1 MKSVRVMLVEDD
13 PPTRKRLSKAITQHT
28 QLELVGSAGNCAQA
42 KALFNAHPMPDVLLT
57 DIGLPDGSGFDLI
70 RALRSQ
76 SEQIEIMVIT
86 VFADEKNVMTALEAG
101 ATGYLLKDASQD
113 NIGESVI
120 QLVAGH
126 SPLSPAIARHVLKRF
141 SAPLKPAPKKTL
153 DPSTEVPNI
162 TKREKQVLECVAK
175 GFSYKETAEILGNSV
190 HTVTSHAKKIYRKLS
205 VKSRSEA
212 VYEAI
217 QLGIINL
224 GDSP

>member
-1 MKSVRVMLVEDD
+1 MQRIRVMLVEDD
-13 PPTRKRLSKAITQHT
+13 TPTRKRLSQALEQHE
-28 QLELVGSAGNCAQA
+28 QLDLVGSAGNCKQA
-42 KALFNAHPMPDVLLT
+42 RVLFEAHPLPDVLLT

-70 RALRSQ
+70 KALRSR
-76 SEQIEIMVIT
+76 SERIEIMVIT

-113 NIGESVI
+113 NIGDSVV

-141 SAPLKPAPKKTL
+141 SAPAQPVPVKKTPAL
-153 DPSTEVPNI
+153 DVPNI

-175 GFSYKETAEILGNSV
+175 GFSYKETAEILGNSI

-217 QLGIINL
+217 QLGIIQV
-224 GDSP
+224 SE